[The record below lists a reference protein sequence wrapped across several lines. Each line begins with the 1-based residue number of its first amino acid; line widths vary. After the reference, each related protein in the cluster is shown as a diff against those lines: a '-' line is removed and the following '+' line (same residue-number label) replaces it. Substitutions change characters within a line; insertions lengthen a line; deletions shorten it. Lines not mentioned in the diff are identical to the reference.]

1 MLSKRR
7 VVLVQLPIPQP
18 GMDPARGNVPLAAGY
33 LKLYARQKG
42 LEDHFEIVI
51 FPAKLANALSDQGLV
66 EAILRLDPWMV
77 GFTSYLWNINRNLC
91 IIERLKSRRPD
102 LLTIVGG
109 PEITVD
115 NDWILKSPVL
125 DFASIGEG
133 EQTFTEML
141 QALVHSP
148 LPAKPIAGLY
158 VTSAAKKTVQAG
170 AQAVPD
176 AVPVDLFPLF
186 RTPLPNLNVISS
198 PYLEGILDAA
208 DDEMMLLETIR
219 GCIFK
224 CKFCY
229 YPKSYDDLY
238 FVSRDKIVANL
249 QHAQTHH
256 AKEVVLLD
264 PTLNQ
269 RKDFADF
276 LRLLAECNPNK
287 QFAYFGELRSEGINS
302 EISEL
307 LARANFTEVEIGLQS
322 VDPLAQE
329 LMDRKN
335 NMKAFER
342 GVRAMRAN
350 GIRVK
355 VDLIIGLP
363 GDTVESIRRGMRYLK
378 DSDLYDLVQVFNLA
392 ILPGTAFRQ
401 EAETLGL
408 KFQPQP
414 PYYVLQT
421 PTLQTQDFYTL
432 MAEAQEIFETEF
444 DPLPDPV
451 IPDLRCDLPESQLT
465 EITLHS
471 AWRIDLD
478 DLHLSPQALPPA
490 AERTQAFTLWFQAD
504 DLAKHRAEMERR
516 IDLCLTDNPHTTLQ
530 IILEPREHPETVTP
544 DLLIGL
550 LRVSYR
556 LSSYL
561 DRFYSMAP
569 GRRKGAKR
577 MIMLLPLAMRDTLGD
592 DWIDDIGDYAD
603 VVWQGAEETADEM
616 AEFEYVLQGTSE
628 SL

>member
-1 MLSKRR
+1 MSSKRR
-7 VVLVQLPIPQP
+7 VVLIQLPIPQP
-18 GMDPARGNVPLAAGY
+18 GMEPARGNVPLAAGY
-33 LKLYARQKG
+33 LKMYARQKG
-42 LEDHFEIVI
+42 LEEHFEIVI
-51 FPAKLANALSDQGLV
+51 FSPKLANTLSDQGLV
-66 EAILRLDPWMV
+66 EAILDLDPWMV

-91 IIERLKSRRPD
+91 VIERLKGRRPD

-133 EQTFTEML
+133 EQTFTETLLAM
-141 QALVHSP
+141 VDSP
-148 LPAKPIAGLY
+148 LPIKAIAGLY
-158 VTSAAKKTVQAG
+158 VTSAAKKTIAAG
-170 AQAVPD
+170 GKAIPNGVPC
-176 AVPVDLFPLF
+176 DLFPLF

-198 PYLEGILDAA
+198 PYLDGILDAA

-249 QHAQTHH
+249 QHAQQHH

-276 LRLLAECNPNK
+276 LKLLADCNPNK
-287 QFAYFGELRSEGINS
+287 QFAYFGELRSEGINE

-363 GDTVESIRRGMRYLK
+363 GDTVESIRRGMHYLK

-401 EAETLGL
+401 EAESLGL
-408 KFQPQP
+408 QFQPQP
-414 PYYVLQT
+414 PYYVLRT

-451 IPDLRCDLPESQLT
+451 LPEIHDETFELSLHDVWRLNLDLPPGRHVEM
-465 EITLHS
+465 
-471 AWRIDLD
+471 
-478 DLHLSPQALPPA
+478 PPA
-490 AERTQAFTLWFQAD
+490 ALRTQAFTLWFQGD
-504 DLAKHRAEMERR
+504 DLSLHRAEIERR
-516 IDLCLTDNPHTTLQ
+516 IDQCLTENPHTTLQ
-530 IILEPREHPETVTP
+530 IVLEPGAHPETVTP
-544 DLLIGL
+544 NLLVGL

-577 MIMLLPLAMRDTLGD
+577 LILLLPLEIRDELGD
-592 DWIDDIGDYAD
+592 EWIDSVGDYAD
-603 VVWQGAEETADEM
+603 LVWQGADEPTDEM
-616 AEFEYVLQGTSE
+616 AEFEYVLQGGSDF

>member
-1 MLSKRR
+1 
-7 VVLVQLPIPQP
+7 
-18 GMDPARGNVPLAAGY
+18 
-33 LKLYARQKG
+33 KG
-42 LEDHFEIVI
+42 LEEHYEILI
-51 FPAKLANALSDQGLV
+51 FSPKLANTLSDQGLV
-66 EAILRLDPWMV
+66 DAILDLDPWMV
-77 GFTSYLWNINRNLC
+77 GFTSYLWNINRNLWV
-91 IIERLKSRRPD
+91 IERLKSRRPD

-109 PEITVD
+109 PEITAD

-133 EQTFTEML
+133 EQTFTETL
-141 QALVHSP
+141 SALIDSP
-148 LPAKPIAGLY
+148 LPTKAIPGLY
-158 VTSAAKKTVQAG
+158 VTSAAKKTVAAG
-170 AQAVPD
+170 GQTIPP

-208 DDEMMLLETIR
+208 DDDMMLLETIR

-249 QHAQTHH
+249 QHAREHH

-276 LRLLAECNPNK
+276 LRLLADCNPNK
-287 QFAYFGELRSEGINS
+287 QFAYFGELRSEGINQ

-307 LARANFTEVEIGLQS
+307 LAQANFTEVEIGLQS

-363 GDTVESIRRGMRYLK
+363 GDTVESIRRGMHYLK

-401 EAETLGL
+401 EAEALGL

-451 IPDLRCDLPESQLT
+451 IPDLEV
-465 EITLHS
+465 
-471 AWRIDLD
+471 A
-478 DLHLSPQALPPA
+478 PPA
-490 AERTQAFTLWFQAD
+490 ASLCHVWQLDFERPIAIQQELPSAGERAQAFTLWFQAD
-504 DLAKHRAEMERR
+504 DFLLHRTEMERC
-516 IDLCLTDNPHTTLQ
+516 IDQCLTENPHTTLQ
-530 IILEPREHPETVTP
+530 IVLEPGSHPESVTP

-577 MIMLLPLAMRDTLGD
+577 LILLLPLEIRDELGEE
-592 DWIDDIGDYAD
+592 WIDGVGDYAD
-603 VVWQGAEETADEM
+603 VVWQGTDEGSDEM
-616 AEFEYVLQGTSE
+616 AEFEYVMQGSSE
-628 SL
+628 FL